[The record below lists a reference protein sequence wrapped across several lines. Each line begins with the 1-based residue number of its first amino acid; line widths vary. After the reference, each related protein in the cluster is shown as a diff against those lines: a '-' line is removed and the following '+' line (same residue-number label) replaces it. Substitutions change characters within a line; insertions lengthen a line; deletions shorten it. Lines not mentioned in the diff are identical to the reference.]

1 MLLSIFS
8 PRMQQKI
15 LSPNGPPKGILVTA
29 LLAIV
34 CCLHKAMHAVDIQK
48 TFVDASWYLE
58 LREVHGFSGTL
69 KPLCHLW
76 ENWRVMCVYIW
87 GRERVRKC
95 MREWESVWKRES
107 EKEGEVGGR
116 ERREKEKERERC
128 LSFNIVEDSL
138 SFVFLLI
145 WKHYLLSA
153 LLGLLG

>member
-15 LSPNGPPKGILVTA
+15 LSPNGPPKGILATA

-76 ENWRVMCVYIW
+76 ENWRVMCVCIW

-95 MREWESVWKRES
+95 MKEREWER
-107 EKEGEVGGR
+107 GRGGGR

-153 LLGLLG
+153 LLGILG